1 MKTPVFFI
9 DQKLSVVTRQWLHRQ
24 QIQFIEQPYARIE
37 KSVTEVFDAY
47 LFFDSEGIYKFKT
60 SGNFTP
66 QASLVFANEN
76 STARAAWRVFTNKVL
91 TSPISEELSFV
102 QFSIFRWM
110 KETNYV
116 HPE

>member
-9 DQKLSVVTRQWLHRQ
+9 DQKLSVATKQWLHRQ
-24 QIQFIEQPYARIE
+24 QIQFIEQPYSKIE
-37 KSVTEVFDAY
+37 KSVTKVFDAY
-47 LFFDSEGIYKFKT
+47 LFFDSSGIYKFKA

-76 STARAAWRVFTNKVL
+76 STARAAWSVFTNKVL

-110 KETNYV
+110 KETNFV
-116 HPE
+116 NPE